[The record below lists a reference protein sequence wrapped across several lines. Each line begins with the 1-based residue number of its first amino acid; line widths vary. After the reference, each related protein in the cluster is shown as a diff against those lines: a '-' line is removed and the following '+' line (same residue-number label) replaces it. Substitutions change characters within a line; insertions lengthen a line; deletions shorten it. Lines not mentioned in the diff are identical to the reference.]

1 MSYQRM
7 QRAEDVRIRAVD
19 RERNPEGTNGIG
31 KAFVLRPQ
39 VDWRAMLA
47 FRYDNR
53 GKLIGGRA

>member
-7 QRAEDVRIRAVD
+7 KVVEDARIRVID

-31 KAFVLRPQ
+31 KAFSLKAP
-39 VDWRAMLA
+39 DWRAMLA
-47 FRYDNR
+47 FRYDSR

>member
-7 QRAEDVRIRAVD
+7 KVVEDARIRVID

-31 KAFVLRPQ
+31 KAFGLRETP
-39 VDWRAMLA
+39 DWRAMLA
-47 FRYDNR
+47 FRYDSR